1 MSFNFESIGKPMAV
15 IVDEKIHR
23 DKTKRSG
30 KRDPKFNKVVYMAE
44 DYEMDAIKE
53 PLTHVE
59 LPKGQIFHHISNE
72 NEKNPKLR
80 RRIIYTSGKSGSGK
94 T

>member
-1 MSFNFESIGKPMAV
+1 MALNMENIGKPLAV

-30 KRDPKFNKVVYMAE
+30 KRDQKFNKVVYMGE

-59 LPKGQIFHHISNE
+59 LPNGQIFQHISNE

-80 RRIIYTSGKSGSGK
+80 RRIIYFYDSHIKSFY
-94 T
+94 